1 MKIVTASSGKKTLKL
16 SMKDWIAIGKN
27 TGWIKEAGAE
37 QLDPATR
44 QAWVGFIDAALRLNT
59 AASGRKSEANFNQIK
74 IDITTLAA
82 GIEKFRDLFT
92 GDYQIPNALEI
103 QKIFVDWQNSQTEEL
118 NAAQKQLISNS
129 VWSIRQAGAYGK
141 PINTN
146 IPSSTMSNAVSPSEV
161 APSASMNAKNKK
173 GLPKKA
179 EASKEVK
186 APQEGKKLKDKMCV
200 KCAKK
205 PARENFATCEECK
218 KYDVGGASGATE
230 CEAG

>member
-16 SMKDWIAIGKN
+16 SMKDWVAIGKK
-27 TGWIKEAGAE
+27 TGWIKKAGVE

-59 AASGRKSEANFNQIK
+59 AASGRKADINFNQIK
-74 IDITTLAA
+74 IDIATLAT
-82 GIEKFRDLFT
+82 GIEKFRDFFT
-92 GDYQIPNALEI
+92 GDYQIPNAFNI
-103 QKIFVDWQNSQTEEL
+103 QKIFAGWQNSQTEEL
-118 NAAQKQLISNS
+118 NSAQKQLISNA
-129 VWSIRQAGAYGK
+129 VWTIRQAGAYGK
-141 PINTN
+141 KAEAPAT
-146 IPSSTMSNAVSPSEV
+146 TMSNAVSPTEV
-161 APSASMNAKNKK
+161 APSASANAKSKK

-186 APQEGKKLKDKMCV
+186 APQEGKNFKDKMCV

-205 PARENFATCEECK
+205 PARENFATCEGCK

-230 CEAG
+230 CESG